1 MLGGG
6 SPYDPYAYPVNPTKT
21 SKGKIMKS
29 LVLLNDSK
37 ITYAKLIFSNHCS
50 QKIISNI
57 ELVWKKSYLQEI
69 IWPDFTAVLWMD
81 LANAQAV

>member
-1 MLGGG
+1 M
-6 SPYDPYAYPVNPTKT
+6 YYKT
-21 SKGKIMKS
+21 CDVSFIIPQLDFVTFVTHICFS
-29 LVLLNDSK
+29 IPCVFDS
-37 ITYAKLIFSNHCS
+37 HPS

>member
-1 MLGGG
+1 VCNFETH
-6 SPYDPYAYPVNPTKT
+6 PRVQKEN
-21 SKGKIMKS
+21 IMKAFNS
-29 LVLLNDSK
+29 
-37 ITYAKLIFSNHCS
+37 HPS

>member
-1 MLGGG
+1 MQKE
-6 SPYDPYAYPVNPTKT
+6 N
-21 SKGKIMKS
+21 IMKAFNS
-29 LVLLNDSK
+29 
-37 ITYAKLIFSNHCS
+37 HPS